1 MLGMGSHLDSLWG
14 FCLWLMAFA
23 ILFAC
28 FWAVFS
34 VTPRGTLGLVQCLA
48 IFYSFFESFFIYF
61 IVFLC
66 WNGISESQG
75 NIMGVMLAGT
85 HSGTGGGSMSNL
97 GGNMLLRRKWCR
109 WECKRYCA
117 GFRHPIEHNNVPRGL
132 RRRARLAGCWLTLG
146 WRGHCLTVAV
156 GHSCM

>member
-1 MLGMGSHLDSLWG
+1 MRLLSLTYGICNPICLFLSSFQCDS
-14 FCLWLMAFA
+14 
-23 ILFAC
+23 
-28 FWAVFS
+28 
-34 VTPRGTLGLVQCLA
+34 RGTLGLVQCLA

-97 GGNMLLRRKWCR
+97 GGNMFLRRK
-109 WECKRYCA
+109 
-117 GFRHPIEHNNVPRGL
+117 
-132 RRRARLAGCWLTLG
+132 
-146 WRGHCLTVAV
+146 
-156 GHSCM
+156 